1 MEKIRI
7 IIVDDH
13 QLFRNGLK
21 ILLDSFPEFEVA
33 GEASN
38 GEEFLKLIKTVKA
51 DVALMDINMPQ
62 LDGIDATRR
71 GLKLCPELNIIALS
85 MYGEEEYYYKMVD
98 AGAKGFLLK
107 DSDIAEVKEA
117 INTVIK
123 GGSKLIKTVKADV
136 ALMDINMPQLDGI
149 DATRRGLKL
158 CPELN
163 IIALSMYGEEE
174 YYYKMVDAGAK
185 GFLLKDSDIAE
196 VKEAINTVIK
206 GGSFFSQEL
215 LYYVIQKIKH
225 REHESKTAN
234 LSKRE
239 KEILLKIC
247 DGLSNQEIAETLFI
261 SKRTV
266 DKHRANL
273 LGKTNSKNTAS
284 LILFAIRNKLI
295 EI

>member
-7 IIVDDH
+7 IITDDH

-21 ILLDSFPEFEVA
+21 ILLNAFPEFEVIA
-33 GEASN
+33 EASN
-38 GEEFLKLIKTVKA
+38 GAEFLKILKDTSA
-51 DVALMDINMPQ
+51 DVVLMDINMPEM
-62 LDGIDATRR
+62 DGIEATRK
-71 GLKLCPELNIIALS
+71 GLKLNPGIDIIALS

-107 DSDIAEVKEA
+107 DSDISEVKEA
-117 INTVIK
+117 ILTVKK
-123 GGSKLIKTVKADV
+123 GGS
-136 ALMDINMPQLDGI
+136 
-149 DATRRGLKL
+149 
-158 CPELN
+158 
-163 IIALSMYGEEE
+163 Y
-174 YYYKMVDAGAK
+174 
-185 GFLLKDSDIAE
+185 
-196 VKEAINTVIK
+196 
-206 GGSFFSQEL
+206 FSQEL
-215 LYYVIQKIKH
+215 LYHVIQKIKH
-225 REHESKTAN
+225 RENESKTAN

-247 DGLSNQEIAETLFI
+247 EGLSNQEIAETLFI

>member
-7 IIVDDH
+7 IIADDH

-21 ILLDSFPEFEVA
+21 LLLNSFTEFEVT

-38 GEEFLKLIKTVKA
+38 GEEFIDLLHTIPV
-51 DVALMDINMPQ
+51 DIALMDISMPEM
-62 LDGIDATRR
+62 DGIEATRK
-71 GLKLCPELNIIALS
+71 GLKIKPSLNIIALS
-85 MYGEEEYYYKMVD
+85 MYGEDEYYYKMVD

-107 DSDIAEVKEA
+107 DSDISEVREA
-117 INTVIK
+117 IITVMK
-123 GGSKLIKTVKADV
+123 GGS
-136 ALMDINMPQLDGI
+136 
-149 DATRRGLKL
+149 
-158 CPELN
+158 
-163 IIALSMYGEEE
+163 Y
-174 YYYKMVDAGAK
+174 
-185 GFLLKDSDIAE
+185 
-196 VKEAINTVIK
+196 
-206 GGSFFSQEL
+206 FSQEL
-215 LYYVIQKIKH
+215 LYHVIQKIKM
-225 REHESKTAN
+225 REQETKSAI

-247 DGLSNQEIAETLFI
+247 EGMSNQEIAETLFI

-284 LILFAIRNKLI
+284 LILYAIRNKLI

>member
-7 IIVDDH
+7 IITDDH

-21 ILLDSFPEFEVA
+21 ILLNAFPEFEVT

-38 GEEFLKLIKTVKA
+38 GEEFLKLIRDTCA
-51 DVALMDINMPQ
+51 DVALMDINMPEM
-62 LDGIDATRR
+62 DGIEATRKA
-71 GLKLCPELNIIALS
+71 LKICPKLDIIALS

-98 AGAKGFLLK
+98 AGAKGFVLK
-107 DSDIAEVKEA
+107 DSDISEVKEA
-117 INTVIK
+117 ILTV
-123 GGSKLIKTVKADV
+123 
-136 ALMDINMPQLDGI
+136 N
-149 DATRRGLKL
+149 
-158 CPELN
+158 
-163 IIALSMYGEEE
+163 
-174 YYYKMVDAGAK
+174 
-185 GFLLKDSDIAE
+185 
-196 VKEAINTVIK
+196 K

-215 LYYVIQKIKH
+215 LYHVIQKIKH
-225 REHESKTAN
+225 RENESKSAN

-247 DGLSNQEIAETLFI
+247 EGLSNQEIAESLFI

-284 LILFAIRNKLI
+284 LILFAIRHKLI

>member
-7 IIVDDH
+7 IIADDH
-13 QLFRNGLK
+13 QLFRNGLRM
-21 ILLDSFPEFEVA
+21 LLNAIPEFEVT

-38 GEEFLKLIKTVKA
+38 GEEFLKILKNCSA
-51 DVALMDINMPQ
+51 DIALMDINMPGM
-62 LDGIDATRR
+62 DGVEATRR
-71 GLKLCPELNIIALS
+71 GLKICSDIDVIALS

-107 DSDIAEVKEA
+107 DSDISEVKEA
-117 INTVIK
+117 II
-123 GGSKLIKTVKADV
+123 TVK
-136 ALMDINMPQLDGI
+136 
-149 DATRRGLKL
+149 
-158 CPELN
+158 
-163 IIALSMYGEEE
+163 
-174 YYYKMVDAGAK
+174 
-185 GFLLKDSDIAE
+185 
-196 VKEAINTVIK
+196 K

-215 LYYVIQKIKH
+215 LHHVIQKIKL
-225 REHESKTAN
+225 REHESKIAN

-239 KEILLKIC
+239 KEILFKIC
-247 DGLSNQEIAETLFI
+247 EGYSNQEIADSLFI

-284 LILFAIRNKLI
+284 LILFTIKNKLI

>member
-7 IIVDDH
+7 IIADDH

-21 ILLDSFPEFEVA
+21 MLLEASPEFEIT

-38 GEEFLKLIKTVKA
+38 GEEFLRILKNCTA
-51 DVALMDINMPQ
+51 DIVLMDINMPEM
-62 LDGIDATRR
+62 DGIEATRK
-71 GLKLCPELNIIALS
+71 GLKLCPSLAVIALS

-107 DSDIAEVKEA
+107 DSDISEVKEA
-117 INTVIK
+117 ILTVRK
-123 GGSKLIKTVKADV
+123 GS
-136 ALMDINMPQLDGI
+136 
-149 DATRRGLKL
+149 
-158 CPELN
+158 
-163 IIALSMYGEEE
+163 SY
-174 YYYKMVDAGAK
+174 
-185 GFLLKDSDIAE
+185 
-196 VKEAINTVIK
+196 
-206 GGSFFSQEL
+206 FSQEL
-215 LYYVIQKIKH
+215 LYHVIQKIKH
-225 REHESKTAN
+225 RESESKSAN

-239 KEILLKIC
+239 KEILFKIC
-247 DGLSNQEIAETLFI
+247 EGLSNQEIAETLFI

-284 LILFAIRNKLI
+284 LILFAIKNKLI

>member
-7 IIVDDH
+7 ILADDH

-21 ILLDSFPEFEVA
+21 MLLETLPEFEIA
-33 GEASN
+33 GEVSN
-38 GEEFLKLIKTVKA
+38 GIEFLDLLRNCDA
-51 DVALMDINMPQ
+51 DIALMDINMPEM
-62 LDGIDATRR
+62 DGVDATRR
-71 GLKLCPELNIIALS
+71 GIKLCPSLSVIALS

-107 DSDIAEVKEA
+107 DSDISEVKEA
-117 INTVIK
+117 I
-123 GGSKLIKTVKADV
+123 LTVK
-136 ALMDINMPQLDGI
+136 
-149 DATRRGLKL
+149 
-158 CPELN
+158 
-163 IIALSMYGEEE
+163 
-174 YYYKMVDAGAK
+174 
-185 GFLLKDSDIAE
+185 
-196 VKEAINTVIK
+196 K

-215 LYYVIQKIKH
+215 LHHVIQKIKH
-225 REHESKTAN
+225 RENETKSAN

-247 DGLSNQEIAETLFI
+247 EGLSNQEIAETLFI

-284 LILFAIRNKLI
+284 LILFAIKNKLI

>member
-7 IIVDDH
+7 IITDDH

-21 ILLDSFPEFEVA
+21 ILLNAFPEFEVI

-38 GEEFLKLIKTVKA
+38 GEEFLRVLKESPA
-51 DVALMDINMPQ
+51 DVALMDINMPEM
-62 LDGIDATRR
+62 DGIEATRK
-71 GLKLCPELNIIALS
+71 GLKLCPDIDIIALS

-98 AGAKGFLLK
+98 AGAKGFVLK
-107 DSDIAEVKEA
+107 DSDISEVKEA
-117 INTVIK
+117 ILTVRK
-123 GGSKLIKTVKADV
+123 GGS
-136 ALMDINMPQLDGI
+136 
-149 DATRRGLKL
+149 
-158 CPELN
+158 
-163 IIALSMYGEEE
+163 Y
-174 YYYKMVDAGAK
+174 
-185 GFLLKDSDIAE
+185 
-196 VKEAINTVIK
+196 
-206 GGSFFSQEL
+206 FSQEL
-215 LYYVIQKIKH
+215 LYHVIQKIKH
-225 REHESKTAN
+225 RENESRSAN
-234 LSKRE
+234 LSRRE

-247 DGLSNQEIAETLFI
+247 EGLSNQEIADALFI

>member
-7 IIVDDH
+7 IIADDH

-21 ILLDSFPEFEVA
+21 ILLTAFPEFEVI

-38 GEEFLKLIKTVKA
+38 GEEFLSLIKRLPA
-51 DVALMDINMPQ
+51 DVALMDINMPEMN
-62 LDGIDATRR
+62 GIEATKHAVKIYNN
-71 GLKLCPELNIIALS
+71 LKIIALS

-107 DSDIAEVKEA
+107 DSDISEVKEA
-117 INTVIK
+117 I
-123 GGSKLIKTVKADV
+123 LTVK
-136 ALMDINMPQLDGI
+136 N
-149 DATRRGLKL
+149 
-158 CPELN
+158 
-163 IIALSMYGEEE
+163 
-174 YYYKMVDAGAK
+174 
-185 GFLLKDSDIAE
+185 
-196 VKEAINTVIK
+196 
-206 GGSFFSQEL
+206 GGNYFSQEL
-215 LYYVIQKIKH
+215 LLHVIHKIKH
-225 REHESKTAN
+225 REYESNSAN

-239 KEILLKIC
+239 IEILLKIC
-247 DGLSNQEIAETLFI
+247 EGLSNQEIAETFFI

-284 LILFAIRNKLI
+284 LILFAIKNKLI

>member
-1 MEKIRI
+1 MDKIRI
-7 IIVDDH
+7 IIADDH

-21 ILLDSFPEFEVA
+21 ILLNSFHDFEVIA
-33 GEASN
+33 EASN
-38 GEEFLKLIKTVKA
+38 GEEFLRLLKSTKA
-51 DVALMDINMPQ
+51 DIALMDINMPEM
-62 LDGIDATRR
+62 DGIEATRK
-71 GLKLCPELNIIALS
+71 GIKIDPDINIIALS

-107 DSDIAEVKEA
+107 DSDISEVRDA
-117 INTVIK
+117 ILIVVK
-123 GGSKLIKTVKADV
+123 GGS
-136 ALMDINMPQLDGI
+136 
-149 DATRRGLKL
+149 
-158 CPELN
+158 
-163 IIALSMYGEEE
+163 Y
-174 YYYKMVDAGAK
+174 
-185 GFLLKDSDIAE
+185 
-196 VKEAINTVIK
+196 
-206 GGSFFSQEL
+206 FSQEL
-215 LYYVIQKIKH
+215 LYHVIQKIKH
-225 REHESKTAN
+225 REHESKSAN

-247 DGLSNQEIAETLFI
+247 EGLSNQEIAETLFI

>member
-7 IIVDDH
+7 IIADDH

-21 ILLDSFPEFEVA
+21 ILLNAFPDFEVT

-38 GEEFLKLIKTVKA
+38 GEEFLKLIKSTGA
-51 DVALMDINMPQ
+51 DIALMDINMPVM
-62 LDGIDATRR
+62 DGIEATRR
-71 GLKLCPELNIIALS
+71 STKANPDLSIVALS

-107 DSDIAEVKEA
+107 DSDISEVREA
-117 INTVIK
+117 I
-123 GGSKLIKTVKADV
+123 LTVK
-136 ALMDINMPQLDGI
+136 
-149 DATRRGLKL
+149 
-158 CPELN
+158 
-163 IIALSMYGEEE
+163 
-174 YYYKMVDAGAK
+174 
-185 GFLLKDSDIAE
+185 
-196 VKEAINTVIK
+196 K

-215 LYYVIQKIKH
+215 LYHVIQKIKH
-225 REHESKTAN
+225 REQESKSAN

-239 KEILLKIC
+239 KEILFKIC
-247 DGLSNQEIAETLFI
+247 EGMSNQEIADTLFI

>member
-1 MEKIRI
+1 MEKIKI
-7 IIVDDH
+7 IIIDDH

-21 ILLDSFPEFEVA
+21 ILLDSIPEFEVT

-38 GEEFLKLIKTVKA
+38 GEEFLKLIRTIKA
-51 DVALMDINMPQ
+51 DVALMDINMPE
-62 LDGIDATRR
+62 LDGIEATRK
-71 GLKLCPELNIIALS
+71 GLKICPSINIIALS

-98 AGAKGFLLK
+98 AGAKGFILK

-117 INTVIK
+117 IQTVFK
-123 GGSKLIKTVKADV
+123 GGS
-136 ALMDINMPQLDGI
+136 
-149 DATRRGLKL
+149 
-158 CPELN
+158 
-163 IIALSMYGEEE
+163 Y
-174 YYYKMVDAGAK
+174 
-185 GFLLKDSDIAE
+185 
-196 VKEAINTVIK
+196 
-206 GGSFFSQEL
+206 FSQEL
-215 LYYVIQKIKH
+215 LYHVIQKIKH

-239 KEILLKIC
+239 REILFKIC
-247 DGLSNQEIAETLFI
+247 EGLSNQEIADALFI

>member
-1 MEKIRI
+1 MEKTRI
-7 IIVDDH
+7 IIADDH

-21 ILLDSFPEFEVA
+21 ILLNAFPEFEVA

-38 GEEFLKLIKTVKA
+38 GEEFLKLLKTTHA
-51 DVALMDINMPQ
+51 DVALMDINMPEM
-62 LDGIDATRR
+62 DGIEATRK
-71 GLKLCPELNIIALS
+71 GLKISPDMDIIALS

-107 DSDIAEVKEA
+107 DSDISDVKEA
-117 INTVIK
+117 ILTVRK
-123 GGSKLIKTVKADV
+123 GG
-136 ALMDINMPQLDGI
+136 N
-149 DATRRGLKL
+149 
-158 CPELN
+158 
-163 IIALSMYGEEE
+163 Y
-174 YYYKMVDAGAK
+174 
-185 GFLLKDSDIAE
+185 
-196 VKEAINTVIK
+196 
-206 GGSFFSQEL
+206 FSQEL
-215 LYYVIQKIKH
+215 LYHVIQKIKH
-225 REHESKTAN
+225 RENESKSAN

-239 KEILLKIC
+239 KEILFKIC
-247 DGLSNQEIAETLFI
+247 EGLSNQEIADTLFI

>member
-7 IIVDDH
+7 LIADDH

-21 ILLDSFPEFEVA
+21 ILLDAFPEFEVT

-38 GEEFLKLIKTVKA
+38 GEEFLKILATTPA
-51 DVALMDINMPQ
+51 DIALMDINMPEMN
-62 LDGIDATRR
+62 GIEATRKALR
-71 GLKLCPELNIIALS
+71 LKPEIDIIALS

-107 DSDIAEVKEA
+107 DSDISEVKDA
-117 INTVIK
+117 ILSVRK
-123 GGSKLIKTVKADV
+123 GG
-136 ALMDINMPQLDGI
+136 N
-149 DATRRGLKL
+149 
-158 CPELN
+158 
-163 IIALSMYGEEE
+163 Y
-174 YYYKMVDAGAK
+174 
-185 GFLLKDSDIAE
+185 
-196 VKEAINTVIK
+196 
-206 GGSFFSQEL
+206 FSQEL
-215 LYYVIQKIKH
+215 LYHVIQKIKN
-225 REHESKTAN
+225 REYESKSAN

-239 KEILLKIC
+239 KEILFKIC
-247 DGLSNQEIAETLFI
+247 EGLSNQEIAEALFI

-284 LILFAIRNKLI
+284 LILFAIKNKLI